1 MTSNQKEL
9 NGPLIWRLLEK
20 VDSNLR
26 GHFTEVLIVG
36 GAALSIHWMIQ
47 QTHERGTFDVDV
59 VHLLPQPSERT
70 TRSVD
75 SLTIPLP
82 YHLDQAVQAVARR
95 EDLGVR
101 WLNNDA
107 RGSIPPISDLQ
118 QEMLFRGKNLHVY
131 RPSLPVLLA
140 MKLTA
145 HRLDKDLEDTIKL
158 AIETGITEK
167 DEMLK
172 LLEDTYGPG
181 HINSDIREFI
191 NKATNRIPSRYKPE
205 NQISSRG
212 DNSDL
217 DL

>member
-9 NGPLIWRLLEK
+9 NGPRIWRLLEK

-26 GHFTEVLIVG
+26 GHFTELLIVG
-36 GAALSIHWMIQ
+36 GAALSIYWMIQ
-47 QTHERGTFDVDV
+47 QTHDRGTFDVDV
-59 VHLLPQPSERT
+59 VHLLPQLSERT

-95 EDLGVR
+95 EDLGAR

-145 HRLDKDLEDTIKL
+145 HRPRKDLDDTIKL

-172 LLEDTYGPG
+172 LLEDTYGTG

-191 NKATNRIPSRYKPE
+191 NMSINRILSRQKPE